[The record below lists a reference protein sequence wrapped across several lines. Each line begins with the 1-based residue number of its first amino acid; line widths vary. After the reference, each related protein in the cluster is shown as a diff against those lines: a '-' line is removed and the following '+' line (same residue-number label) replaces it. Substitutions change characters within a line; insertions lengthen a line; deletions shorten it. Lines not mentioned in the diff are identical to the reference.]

1 MKLTLYQILGIDSS
15 ASADDVAA
23 AYARLAAKGDWTDPN
38 MPSLLRQANEVLA
51 DPKRRLAYDASL
63 AGPIARTSPMPE
75 SDAGGAF
82 VEKWGKW
89 IVAAALVAG
98 LTWWGTRRT
107 STPPETP
114 APPQI
119 ARPAPLPPIA
129 RRMPAAVQPP
139 LSVAADAPAAAPP
152 SSSVAAND
160 APARTPSAA
169 PSTAARSAE
178 DVFAD
183 VAPSV
188 ARVNV
193 MDAGGRVVATGSGV
207 VIEPGVMLTSCHV
220 ATIGAKLS
228 VKLGDAV
235 LPAALQVADEVFD
248 LCRLSVD
255 GMRAP
260 ALTLAG
266 VDTLRTGQR
275 VYAIGAPQGLEL
287 TISEGIVSA
296 LRKVDDGT
304 IIQTTAPISPG
315 SSGGGLFDLSG
326 RLVGIMTFQHRYG
339 QNLNFA
345 LPADWIG
352 QMRARRSSDARLQ
365 QAVAAQLAG
374 GATQTTLI
382 LGRWL
387 CRDWLSGRT
396 ATFSFGTDG
405 RVQLSLPDS
414 QAGTLS
420 YGISGKA
427 LQLFD
432 AKQGMQFT
440 IEELTARKMVLHG
453 REKSIACE
461 RE

>member
-1 MKLTLYQILGIDSS
+1 MKLTLYEILGVDAK
-15 ASADDVAA
+15 ASTDEITV
-23 AYARLAAKGDWTDPN
+23 AYARRLAKGDWTDPN
-38 MPSLLRQANEVLA
+38 TPSLLRQANEILS
-51 DPKRRLAYDASL
+51 DPRQRVAYDASIR
-63 AGPIARTSPMPE
+63 ADRTKASHE
-75 SDAGGAF
+75 SDVDSDAGF
-82 VEKWGKW
+82 FERWGKW
-89 IVAAALVAG
+89 IAAVVVLAG
-98 LTWWGTRRT
+98 ITWWMSAHR
-107 STPPETP
+107 
-114 APPQI
+114 
-119 ARPAPLPPIA
+119 
-129 RRMPAAVQPP
+129 AA
-139 LSVAADAPAAAPP
+139 
-152 SSSVAAND
+152 
-160 APARTPSAA
+160 PSAA
-169 PSTAARSAE
+169 KTQEPVAAIQASPEAVDAAPVAQATEPAASDVAPMPQPITAPSAPRSAE

-183 VAPSV
+183 AAPSV
-188 ARVNV
+188 ARINV
-193 MDAGGRVVATGSGV
+193 LDASDRVIATGSGV

-235 LPAALQVADEVFD
+235 LPATIQVADEVLD
-248 LCRLSVD
+248 LCRLNVP

-260 ALTLAG
+260 PLAIVS
-266 VDTLRTGQR
+266 VDTLRPGQR

-296 LRKVDDGT
+296 LRKVDEGT

-326 RLVGIMTFQHRYG
+326 RLVGIMTFQHRFG

-345 LPADWIG
+345 LPADWIA
-352 QMRARRSSDARLQ
+352 QMRARHASGGGLR
-365 QAVAAQLAG
+365 QAVAGQLMG
-374 GATQTTLI
+374 GPTPVTMI

-396 ATFSFGTDG
+396 SQFDFGVDG
-405 RVQLSLPDS
+405 RVQLSAPDNS
-414 QAGTLS
+414 GGALS

-432 AKQGMQFT
+432 ARRVLQFT

-453 REKSIACE
+453 REQSIACE

>member
-1 MKLTLYQILGIDSS
+1 
-15 ASADDVAA
+15 
-23 AYARLAAKGDWTDPN
+23 
-38 MPSLLRQANEVLA
+38 
-51 DPKRRLAYDASL
+51 
-63 AGPIARTSPMPE
+63 
-75 SDAGGAF
+75 
-82 VEKWGKW
+82 
-89 IVAAALVAG
+89 
-98 LTWWGTRRT
+98 
-107 STPPETP
+107 
-114 APPQI
+114 
-119 ARPAPLPPIA
+119 
-129 RRMPAAVQPP
+129 MPAAVQPP
-139 LSVAADAPAAAPP
+139 LSVAADAPEVAPP

-326 RLVGIMTFQHRYG
+326 RLVGIMTFQHRFG

-352 QMRARRSSDARLQ
+352 QMRARRGSDARVS
-365 QAVAAQLAG
+365 QAVAAQMSG
-374 GATQTTLI
+374 GTSPMALI

>member
-1 MKLTLYQILGIDSS
+1 MKRTLYEILGVNADAA
-15 ASADDVAA
+15 ASDIAA
-23 AYARLAAKGDWTDPN
+23 AYAKLAAKGDWSDPN
-38 MPSLLRQANEVLA
+38 TPSLLRQANEVLS
-51 DPKRRLAYDASL
+51 DPQRRRAYDASL
-63 AGPIARTSPMPE
+63 AGRSVSAMRESAIDPE
-75 SDAGGAF
+75 PGF
-82 VEKWGKW
+82 VERWGKW
-89 IVAAALVAG
+89 IAGAAIVAAFTGWA
-98 LTWWGTRRT
+98 TSRR
-107 STPPETP
+107 ETP
-114 APPQI
+114 APRPAVAPVVRESVSAPVSAAVEATP
-119 ARPAPLPPIA
+119 ARPA
-129 RRMPAAVQPP
+129 AV
-139 LSVAADAPAAAPP
+139 ANAAPVVTP
-152 SSSVAAND
+152 QVETPTTT
-160 APARTPSAA
+160 PARAQ
-169 PSTAARSAE
+169 RSAE

-183 VAPSV
+183 AAPSV

-193 MDAGGRVVATGSGV
+193 MDATDRVVATGSGV
-207 VIEPGVMLTSCHV
+207 VVESGVLVTSCHV
-220 ATIGAKLS
+220 ATAGARLN
-228 VKLGDAV
+228 VKLGETV
-235 LPAALQVADEVFD
+235 LPATIQVADEVFD
-248 LCRLSVD
+248 LCRLTVS

-326 RLVGIMTFQHRYG
+326 RLVGIMTFQHRFG

-352 QMRARRSSDARLQ
+352 QMRARSGSDARVS
-365 QAVAAQLAG
+365 QAVAAQMSG
-374 GATQTTLI
+374 GATPMTLI

-396 ATFSFGTDG
+396 GKFSFGSDG
-405 RVQLSLPDS
+405 RVQLTFDNQS
-414 QAGTLS
+414 GTLA
-420 YGISGKA
+420 YAISGKA
-427 LQLFD
+427 LQMTD

-440 IEELTARKMVLHG
+440 IEELTRGRMILHG